1 MRLDSALKN
10 VKSTMIVYIAKT
22 ILQFAVRMVFV
33 RVLPIEYLGING
45 LFSNILAVLSLAELG
60 IGPAIIFSL
69 YKPLALGDSETVKSL
84 MRLFKKTYISIG
96 VVILILGVALTPWL
110 DFFIQSRPDIDHL
123 EWIYLLFVL
132 DTGVSYFYSYK
143 RNLLLADQKQ
153 FVANFYQGV
162 FQVALGILQMIFLVV
177 TQSFWP
183 FIILKV
189 LATFLEN
196 VMVARK
202 ADTLYPLLHSTA
214 IRPLDSDIK
223 QTIVRNVEA
232 MIFHKV
238 GGIAVFSTSNI
249 IISKFV
255 GLTAVGLYSNYYL
268 IINSIQGI
276 SGQIF
281 GSLTASVG
289 NLVAVEG
296 QEKKIAVFKILQFL
310 TAWIAF
316 YISIGLYVM
325 FNPLIELWLG
335 PAYVFADS
343 IVFVMVLN
351 FYLTYMRKGV
361 ETFKDAMGLFWNN
374 RYMPIAETI
383 INLSA
388 GIYLVQKY
396 DIVGALLAMTIST
409 VLTCFWIEPYV
420 VMRNGLAYPLKRY
433 FAWYGVFTFL
443 TVAVGYGLQVLYRQ
457 LWPVTTLVGFI
468 AGVLLCTV
476 IANGIWIAVFYRTAE
491 FRYVK
496 QLLINTLLHRRA

>member
-10 VKSTMIVYIAKT
+10 VKSTMIVYMAKI
-22 ILQFAVRMVFV
+22 ILQFVVRMVFV

-69 YKPLALGDSETVKSL
+69 YKPLAIGDSETVKSL

-96 VVILILGVALTPWL
+96 VVILVLGGMLTPWL
-110 DFFIQSRPDIDHL
+110 DFFIDGRPNIEHL

-132 DTGVSYFYSYK
+132 DTGISYFYSYK

-153 FVANFYQGV
+153 FIANFYQGI
-162 FQVALGILQMIFLVV
+162 FQVILGILQIIFLVV
-177 TQSFWP
+177 TQSFWS

-189 LATFLEN
+189 LATFSEN
-196 VMVARK
+196 IMVARK
-202 ADTLYPLLHSTA
+202 ANKLYPILGSQDVH
-214 IRPLDSDIK
+214 PLNSDIK
-223 QTIVRNVEA
+223 KTIVRNVEA
-232 MIFHKV
+232 MVFHKV
-238 GGIAVFSTSNI
+238 GDIAVFSTSNI

-268 IINSIQGI
+268 IISSIQGI

-296 QEKKIAVFKILQFL
+296 QEKKLAVFKVLQFL

-316 YISIGLYVM
+316 YSSIGLYVM

-335 PAYVFADS
+335 KEYIFADS

-351 FYLTYMRKGV
+351 FYLTYMRKGIL
-361 ETFKDAMGLFWNN
+361 TFKDAMGLFWNN

-383 INLSA
+383 INLVA
-388 GIYLVQKY
+388 GVYLVQAF
-396 DIVGALLAMTIST
+396 DIIGALLAMTVST
-409 VLTCFWIEPYV
+409 ILTCFWIEPYI
-420 VMRNGLAYPLKRY
+420 VMRNGLDYPLKKY
-433 FAWYGVFTFL
+433 FGWYCVFSLL
-443 TVAVGYGLQVLYRQ
+443 TGFVGYGLHNLYRQ
-457 LWPVTTLVGFI
+457 LWPVTTLFSFI
-468 AGVLLCTV
+468 GGAVLCTIV
-476 IANGIWIAVFYRTAE
+476 ANGIWILIFYHTKE
-491 FRYVK
+491 FRYVQ
-496 QLLINTLLHRRA
+496 QLLKNKFFK

>member
-10 VKSTMIVYIAKT
+10 VKSTMIVYVIKT

-45 LFSNILAVLSLAELG
+45 LFSNILAVLALAELG

-69 YKPLALGDSETVKSL
+69 YKPLAVGDLETVKSL

-96 VVILILGVALTPWL
+96 IVILVLGAVLTPWL
-110 DFFIQSRPDIDHL
+110 DFFIQGRPNIDYL

-132 DTGVSYFYSYK
+132 DTGISYFYSYK

-162 FQVALGILQMIFLVV
+162 FQVTLAILQMIFLVV

-189 LATFLEN
+189 IATFLEN

-202 ADTLYPLLHSTA
+202 ADTFYPILNSSN
-214 IRPLDSDIK
+214 IKPLASDIK
-223 QTIVRNVEA
+223 RTIVRNVEA

-268 IINSIQGI
+268 IINSIQSI
-276 SGQIF
+276 SWQIF

-296 QEKKIAVFKILQFL
+296 QEKKIANFKVLQFM

-316 YISIGLYVM
+316 YTSIGLYVM
-325 FNPLIELWLG
+325 FNPLIEMWLG
-335 PAYVFADS
+335 KEYLFADS

-351 FYLTYMRKGV
+351 YYLTYMRRGV
-361 ETFKDAMGLFWNN
+361 QTFKDAMGLFWNN

-383 INLSA
+383 INLTA
-388 GIYLVQKY
+388 GILLVQKF
-396 DIVGALLAMTIST
+396 DIIGALLAMTFST
-409 VLTCFWIEPYV
+409 IFTCFWIEPYV
-420 VMRNGLAYPLKRY
+420 VMRNGLDYPLKEY
-433 FAWYGVFTFL
+433 FCWYGIFSLL
-443 TVAVGYGLQVLYRQ
+443 TVVVGYGLHLSYWR
-457 LWPVTTLVGFI
+457 LWPSTTLFSLIGGI
-468 AGVLLCTV
+468 ILCTL
-476 IANGIWIAVFYRTAE
+476 IANSIWILIFYRTKE
-491 FRYVK
+491 FRYVW
-496 QLLINTLLHRRA
+496 QLIKNRF

>member
-1 MRLDSALKN
+1 MRLESALKN
-10 VKSTMIVYIAKT
+10 VKSTMIVYMAKT

-33 RVLPIEYLGING
+33 RMLPIEYLGING

-69 YKPLALGDSETVKSL
+69 YKPLAVDDLETVKSL
-84 MRLFKKTYISIG
+84 MRLFRKTYMSIG
-96 VVILILGVALTPWL
+96 VVILILGSVLTPWL
-110 DFFIQSRPDIDHL
+110 NFFIQGRPNIDHL

-132 DTGVSYFYSYK
+132 DTGLSYFYSYK

-162 FQVALGILQMIFLVV
+162 FQVSLGILQMIFLVV

-189 LATFLEN
+189 LTTFLEN
-196 VMVARK
+196 FMVARK
-202 ADTLYPLLHSTA
+202 ADKIYPMLHSKLVC
-214 IRPLDSDIK
+214 PLNSDMK
-223 QTIVRNVEA
+223 HLIVQNVEA

-276 SGQIF
+276 SGQVF
-281 GSLTASVG
+281 GSLTASIG
-289 NLVAVEG
+289 NLVVVEG
-296 QEKKIAVFKILQFL
+296 QEKKVAVFKVLQFL

-316 YISIGLYVM
+316 YVSIELYVM

-335 PAYVFADS
+335 KEYIFADS

-351 FYLTYMRKGV
+351 FYLTYMRKGIQ
-361 ETFKDAMGLFWNN
+361 TFKDAMGLFWNN

-396 DIVGALLAMTIST
+396 DIMGALLAMTVST
-409 VLTCFWIEPYV
+409 ILTCFWIEPYV
-420 VMRNGLAYPLKRY
+420 VMRNGLDYPLKKY
-433 FAWYGVFTFL
+433 FGWYGIFSLL
-443 TVAVGYGLQVLYRQ
+443 TVVVGYGIQVLYRQ
-457 LWPVTTLVGFI
+457 LWPTTTMYGLFFGI
-468 AGVLLCTV
+468 LLCSI
-476 IANGIWIAVFYRTAE
+476 IANSIWIILFYRTDE

-496 QLLINTLLHRRA
+496 TLIMNKFLCHRG